1 MSDKESKEVAAAN
14 EANAKEVAKIEADNL
29 KAAKAGGLVTP
40 DEANAAGYM
49 GTVMSPFPNEVHL
62 AKNEK
67 LRAEI
72 FGAAEVPE
80 GDGAK
85 DGPFASIE
93 AAKRSLRVSNDLA
106 TVRDHPTLRGAA
118 VNADAGNPVEKKD
131 K

>member
-1 MSDKESKEVAAAN
+1 MSDKENRAAD
-14 EANAKEVAKIEADNL
+14 EANAKEVAKVEEANL
-29 KAAKAGGLVTP
+29 KAAKDAGLVTP
-40 DEANAAGYM
+40 DEALAAGYM

-62 AKNEK
+62 AGSEK

-72 FGAAEVPE
+72 FGAAEVP
-80 GDGAK
+80 DSKNGAK
-85 DGPFASIE
+85 DGPFASVE
-93 AAKRSLRVSNDLA
+93 AAKRSLLKSNDLA

>member
-1 MSDKESKEVAAAN
+1 MSDKESKAAA
-14 EANAKEVAKIEADNL
+14 EANAKIEEANT
-29 KAAKAGGLVTP
+29 KAAKEAGLVTP
-40 DEANAAGYM
+40 DEALAAGYM

-72 FGAAEVPE
+72 FGAAEVPKDSE
-80 GDGAK
+80 AK
-85 DGPFASIE
+85 DGPFASVE
-93 AAKRSLRVSNDLA
+93 AAKRSLLKSNDLA
-106 TVRDHPTLRGAA
+106 TVREHPTLRGAA